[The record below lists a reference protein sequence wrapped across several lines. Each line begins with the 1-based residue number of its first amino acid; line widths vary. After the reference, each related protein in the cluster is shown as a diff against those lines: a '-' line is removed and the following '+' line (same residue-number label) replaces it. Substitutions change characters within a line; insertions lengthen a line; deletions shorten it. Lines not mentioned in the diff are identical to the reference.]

1 MLVLKDY
8 YKVESVVRSDGE
20 AVYTVSLN
28 PDCEVYR
35 GHFPGSPVSP
45 GVCNI
50 QMIRECAQKEC
61 LCLPEAATDRPGL
74 VGGAVRLYIDEIRQC
89 RFTSLIT
96 PLTHPEVDVH
106 ISLSA
111 ADHRHG
117 SPEDP
122 GDGSGNGRQRFGL
135 QASIVRDG
143 TVCLSL
149 KAVCRAVN
157 QTEEGSQWMDL

>member
-74 VGGAVRLYIDEIRQC
+74 VGSAVRLYIDEIRQC
-89 RFTSLIT
+89 RFTS
-96 PLTHPEVDVH
+96 
-106 ISLSA
+106 
-111 ADHRHG
+111 
-117 SPEDP
+117 
-122 GDGSGNGRQRFGL
+122 
-135 QASIVRDG
+135 RDG